1 MKLLL
6 PRDHTMTSTHTTHY
20 HHHHTHHGVAIGG
33 EGIDPRCDG
42 CGKRHTRVTPSTS
55 LRGSTVRSKIVFIAA
70 LGFLIPTTAAAA
82 LTSDDAKSCNANVGP
97 IDFLLLEGDAN
108 AEAVEDEIRTD
119 LEKLGF
125 TIKSR
130 FLPKMEYNEARKF

>member
-1 MKLLL
+1 M
-6 PRDHTMTSTHTTHY
+6 RIS
-20 HHHHTHHGVAIGG
+20 
-33 EGIDPRCDG
+33 
-42 CGKRHTRVTPSTS
+42 
-55 LRGSTVRSKIVFIAA
+55 VFS
-70 LGFLIPTTAAAA
+70 LGFLITTTAAAA
-82 LTSDDAKSCNANVGP
+82 LTSDDAKSCNANVDP

-125 TIKSR
+125 TVKSR

>member
-1 MKLLL
+1 M
-6 PRDHTMTSTHTTHY
+6 RIS
-20 HHHHTHHGVAIGG
+20 
-33 EGIDPRCDG
+33 
-42 CGKRHTRVTPSTS
+42 
-55 LRGSTVRSKIVFIAA
+55 VFA

-82 LTSDDAKSCNANVGP
+82 LTSNDAKNCNANVGP

-125 TIKSR
+125 TVKSR
-130 FLPKMEYNEARKF
+130 FLPKMEYNEARKC